1 MDNSLIFCSVFIV
14 IGLFMTFYGKKFIT
28 YTLFLAGFLIVF
40 GVIMA
45 VAFAFFVK
53 RDTTDTI
60 KWVIVGLA
68 SVLGLLLGFAVSRKS
83 T

>member
-1 MDNSLIFCSVFIV
+1 
-14 IGLFMTFYGKKFIT
+14 
-28 YTLFLAGFLIVF
+28 
-40 GVIMA
+40 MA